1 MLFANS
7 NFKDLLVEGA
17 LFDSGIAI
25 QCVSEHV
32 WVGHGGFRGQGGE
45 LPAGG
50 IRASQGTFSSSKYD
64 DKADFYS
71 QCDYNICKYVFMS
84 GCGIDLHYENL
95 PMQYI

>member
-17 LFDSGIAI
+17 LFNSGIEI

-32 WVGHGGFRGQGGE
+32 WVGRGGLRGRGGE

-50 IRASQGTFSSSKYD
+50 ICASQGTFSSFREILIFFLKVVQFRRTLPILWLISWSLPD
-64 DKADFYS
+64 DERG
-71 QCDYNICKYVFMS
+71 VT
-84 GCGIDLHYENL
+84 
-95 PMQYI
+95 